1 MRTMTRS
8 ISIFWIMSS
17 STILLSDGY
26 FVQRPTTTTT
36 TSTSTLLMAKNS
48 DRAHLERNLEQMMGD
63 DWRLFR
69 AKLIA
74 QEAIEAD
81 SASTTSTTNN
91 KKAESTSNSNTKS
104 SSNNHNNAD
113 EKSKHSQLSDLFAGA
128 INSIFHNNDNNTNK
142 NKSKVLNNKEGS
154 IFDGDNI
161 GGASSSYDR
170 RHYDFDSVD
179 SSSKFLSSLCSS
191 SPTSSSSS
199 TTNNVDP
206 FVTVEELPCH
216 MNPTITN
223 VNKHRWA
230 HEISHIETGCVLIAN
245 EKLGG
250 VFHQTIVLI
259 VQHNDK
265 AGSIGIVINRY
276 VYIFG
281 LFENSLYNIFSS
293 LQIKVTFLFL
303 TLHIFLFLSF
313 FLQTNGRYIT

>member
-1 MRTMTRS
+1 
-8 ISIFWIMSS
+8 MSS
-17 STILLSDGY
+17 STILFSDGF

-36 TSTSTLLMAKNS
+36 MRTSTLLMAKNS

-74 QEAIEAD
+74 QENIESD
-81 SASTTSTTNN
+81 SVATTTTNNN
-91 KKAESTSNSNTKS
+91 KKADSINNSNTKS
-104 SSNNHNNAD
+104 NNNHHNNAG

-142 NKSKVLNNKEGS
+142 NKSKVSSKKEGS
-154 IFDGDNI
+154 IFDGDTI
-161 GGASSSYDR
+161 GGASYDR

-191 SPTSSSSS
+191 SSTSTS
-199 TTNNVDP
+199 TNNVDP

-265 AGSIGIVINRY
+265 AGSIGIVINRH
-276 VYIFG
+276 VYNVF
-281 LFENSLYNIFSS
+281 LFENSMHTTY
-293 LQIKVTFLFL
+293 FLVC
-303 TLHIFLFLSF
+303 
-313 FLQTNGRYIT
+313 